1 MTRWSSGGTRTGDIV
16 TLPQEMRVWLREK
29 RQELNM
35 IERLVDRVEELEWE
49 NESLR
54 NRMDIVRKAKE
65 EVENDNG

>member
-1 MTRWSSGGTRTGDIV
+1 M

-54 NRMDIVRKAKE
+54 NRMDIVRKARE
-65 EVENDNG
+65 EVDNGNG

>member
-1 MTRWSSGGTRTGDIV
+1 MSGLNP
-16 TLPQEMRVWLREK
+16 TLAQEMRVWLREK

-54 NRMDIVRKAKE
+54 NRMDIVRQARE
-65 EVENDNG
+65 ENEQE

>member
-1 MTRWSSGGTRTGDIV
+1 MSGLNP
-16 TLPQEMRVWLREK
+16 TLAQEMRIWLRER

-54 NRMDIVRKAKE
+54 NRMDIVRKAKGEAE
-65 EVENDNG
+65 E

>member
-1 MTRWSSGGTRTGDIV
+1 MSGINP
-16 TLPQEMRVWLREK
+16 TLAQEMRIWLRER

-65 EVENDNG
+65 EAEE